1 LPRCVKN
8 QVFRITE
15 HKRNNH
21 YRNKFSDKL
30 EWANRLLLITEKL
43 KNHNHVVV
51 VKCRKAFGHASKL
64 YNSFQLVGDD
74 SDKKSRTFVFKE
86 GGHTFGN
93 ALRCII
99 SR

>member
-1 LPRCVKN
+1 V
-8 QVFRITE
+8 
-15 HKRNNH
+15 
-21 YRNKFSDKL
+21 
-30 EWANRLLLITEKL
+30 LIT
-43 KNHNHVVV
+43 
-51 VKCRKAFGHASKL
+51 CIKAFGHVSKL
-64 YNSFQLVGDD
+64 VQFFQLAGDD